1 MNYSLIVRYSSLFL
15 VGLMAGNSLAFVL
28 GVGPAIRSL
37 SAPAYIELHHSIND
51 NFVRWTPVL
60 YTCLLGIVGAN
71 LFVLRNHWRSM
82 EFFLVLF
89 TLICIFDEM
98 FMMLRGNLPLHR
110 MIQSWEAFSP
120 PTNWSQI
127 RQEWLEFMYLRAA
140 LLITGFSLLVLSCC
154 VSKRFRTSQDVAVV
168 F

>member
-1 MNYSLIVRYSSLFL
+1 MNYSLFVRYSSLFL

-37 SAPAYIELHHSIND
+37 SAPAYIELHHSIHE

-60 YTCLLGIVGAN
+60 YTVLLGIVSAN
-71 LFVLRNHWRSM
+71 LFVLRNQWRSL

-89 TLICIFDEM
+89 TLLCVFDEM
-98 FMMLRGNLPLHR
+98 LMMLRGNLPLHR
-110 MIQSWEAFSP
+110 MIQSWEVFSP
-120 PTNWSQI
+120 PTNWAQI

-154 VSKRFRTSQDVAVV
+154 VSKRFRTSPDVAVV